1 MKADRSRNLL
11 SSLTHSSRF
20 RLSSLITHPPPS
32 SFIRRLSSFIL
43 FPLLFIAACSY
54 TPGPGTLVIAIEQAP
69 RGFDP
74 RFSTGNSQSAR
85 VMQLIYDTLLVKD
98 GQFNFVPSLA
108 ERFEVNQDNTAFTF
122 HLRAGVRFH
131 DGRPLTSSDV
141 KYTFDSLVSPE
152 LRSPIR
158 ALLDKMVAIDTPDA
172 LTVVFRAREPFY
184 TFIGNLPAIGI
195 IPQGSGTEIIEAPI
209 GSGPYRFVS
218 YSEGKPIRLER
229 NGDYWGAAPEIP
241 RIDVIVIGDNSTRQ
255 AALMNG
261 EVDLAY
267 NAQFDPETNRSLDG
281 RRHLSVVPENGTNI
295 AHLGINMTSAV
306 LSNRKVRQAISYAID
321 REAII
326 DSLLLGQAR
335 RADSILPPEQ
345 WAYEPG
351 VTVYQ
356 YEPDLARRLLDEAG
370 FGDPDGDGQEPR
382 LTLSL
387 MTLTTQLSRNI
398 AAVMQ
403 EQLRRVGIK
412 LELQSFEFATFFD
425 RLGKA
430 QFDLYYLISVGGNQ
444 STDIFQFVYHSRY
457 HNAEFNDAIAKLRG
471 ASSPSEMRPLFN
483 RLAAILQ
490 AGTADYCPNREVARL
505 AADAARLGNE
515 SEFRQRKQ
523 VYLVIA
529 GLLTDRGGANR
540 SRYCNPEVDRLI
552 VEAERAPDVPNKKEL
567 YSRIQTIVSEDLPQI
582 YLWYPAN
589 VLVAGPR
596 IGNIHIEPSGSWFFI
611 TQLTLKG

>member
-1 MKADRSRNLL
+1 MKADRSRL
-11 SSLTHSSRF
+11 
-20 RLSSLITHPPPS
+20 S
-32 SFIRRLSSFIL
+32 SFIHPSLFRLSSFIL
-43 FPLLFIAACSY
+43 FPLLLLVGCSY
-54 TPGPGTLVIAIEQAP
+54 TPEPGTLVIAIEQAP

-85 VMQLIYDTLLVKD
+85 VMQLIYDTLMVKD
-98 GQFNFVPSLA
+98 ELFDFVPSLA
-108 ERFEVNQDNTAFTF
+108 ERFEENQDSTAFLF
-122 HLRAGVRFH
+122 HLRPGVRFH
-131 DGRPLTSSDV
+131 NGRLLTSSDV
-141 KYTFDSLVSPE
+141 KYTFESLVSPA

-158 ALLDKMVAIDTPDA
+158 SLLDKIVSIETPDA
-172 LTVVFRAREPFY
+172 RTVIFKTREPFY
-184 TFIGNLPAIGI
+184 TFVGNLPAIGI
-195 IPQGSGTEIIEAPI
+195 IPEGSGTEIIEAPI

-218 YSEGKPIRLER
+218 YSEGQPIRLER
-229 NGDYWGAAPEIP
+229 NPEYWGGAPAVP

-255 AALMNG
+255 AALMSG

-281 RRHLSVVPENGTNI
+281 RRHLRVVPEDGTNI
-295 AHLGINMTSAV
+295 AHLGINMTSV
-306 LSNRKVRQAISYAID
+306 ILSNQKVRQAISYAID

-326 DSLLLGQAR
+326 DRLLLGQAR

-345 WAYEPG
+345 WAHEAG
-351 VTVYQ
+351 VTVYG

-370 FGDPDGDGQEPR
+370 FADPDGDGPEAR
-382 LTLSL
+382 FALSL

-398 AAVMQ
+398 AAIIQ

-412 LELQSFEFATFFD
+412 LDLQSFEFATFLD

-457 HNAEFNDAIAKLRG
+457 HNPEFNDAIARLR
-471 ASSPSEMRPLFN
+471 AANLPSEARPIFN
-483 RLAAILQ
+483 RLTAILRP
-490 AGTADYCPNREVARL
+490 GRADYCPNPEVARL
-505 AADAARLGNE
+505 AAEAAGLDNE
-515 SEFRQRKQ
+515 SEFQRRKQ
-523 VYLVIA
+523 MYLQIA

-552 VEAERAPDVPNKKEL
+552 VEAERARDPRRKKEL

-596 IGNIHIEPSGSWFFI
+596 VGNVQIEPSGSWFFI
-611 TQLTLKG
+611 TRLTLKR